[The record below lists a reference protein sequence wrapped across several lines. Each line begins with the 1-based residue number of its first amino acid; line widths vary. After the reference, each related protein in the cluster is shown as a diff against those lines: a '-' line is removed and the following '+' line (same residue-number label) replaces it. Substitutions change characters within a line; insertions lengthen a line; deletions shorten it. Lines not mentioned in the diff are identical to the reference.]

1 LAVLAYLF
9 VTVVYLRA
17 KKNFW
22 CDVGT
27 DTEEDAAVVAAL
39 DLGFCHCCGRKFDDV
54 FVDST

>member
-27 DTEEDAAVVAAL
+27 DTEKDVAVVAA
-39 DLGFCHCCGRKFDDV
+39 
-54 FVDST
+54 VDRFLPLLRAKV